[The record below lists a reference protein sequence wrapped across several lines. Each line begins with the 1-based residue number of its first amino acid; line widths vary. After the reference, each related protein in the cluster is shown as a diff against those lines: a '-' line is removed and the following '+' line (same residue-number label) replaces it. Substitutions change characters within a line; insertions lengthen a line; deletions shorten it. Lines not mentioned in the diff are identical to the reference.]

1 MAEQENPANIFAFP
15 DDDDVEPTPTATEFR
30 LVFEASG
37 TVGRGT
43 APETGEEIK
52 ARKEEPK

>member
-1 MAEQENPANIFAFP
+1 MATEQEKPATP
-15 DDDDVEPTPTATEFR
+15 DDDVVEPTPTAAEFR

-52 ARKEEPK
+52 ARLAEEESK